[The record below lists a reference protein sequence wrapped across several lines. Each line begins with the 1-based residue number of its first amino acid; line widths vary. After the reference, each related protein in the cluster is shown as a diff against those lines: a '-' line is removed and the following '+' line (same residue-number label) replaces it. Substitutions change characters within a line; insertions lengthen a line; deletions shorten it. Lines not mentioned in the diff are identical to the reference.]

1 MATWRTS
8 ATWAILFLAAP
19 AAWAQTHALT
29 ESSKAG
35 DCFKYDLAMT
45 LKGELRVN
53 RDGKTVTLPI
63 VASANHAFVER
74 IVQAKDKGLPEKV
87 ARYYGQAKSTA
98 TVDGQTSTR
107 SLRDERRLIVAQ
119 RHKEQFLCYS
129 PAGPM
134 TREEVEVAS
143 EHFDTLALSGLLP
156 DKEVTTGDSWKLT
169 NETVQSLC
177 LFEALIT
184 HDLAAKL
191 DEVKDGF
198 ASISVGGKANG
209 IELGAMVKLTISA
222 KVKYEILPKR
232 LVQLEWSQTDERDQ
246 GPASPAG
253 TVETT
258 TILKRSPIEQP
269 TNLND
274 SALEGMPR
282 GFEPPVA
289 MTLVY
294 HQDQMNRY
302 DLAVSRDWRLV
313 AQTDLHLVLR
323 LIDRGELVAQASL
336 TPWTKADPGKHATP
350 DDFKQAMAAAPG
362 WQLEEVLEAG
372 EIPADNGRW
381 IYRISA
387 RGVMDETK
395 VVQTFYLIASTNGD
409 QAVVTFAMKPGQ
421 VGKLGS
427 RDLALIGS
435 ISFPKK

>member
-1 MATWRTS
+1 
-8 ATWAILFLAAP
+8 
-19 AAWAQTHALT
+19 
-29 ESSKAG
+29 
-35 DCFKYDLAMT
+35 
-45 LKGELRVN
+45 
-53 RDGKTVTLPI
+53 
-63 VASANHAFVER
+63 
-74 IVQAKDKGLPEKV
+74 
-87 ARYYGQAKSTA
+87 
-98 TVDGQTSTR
+98 
-107 SLRDERRLIVAQ
+107 
-119 RHKEQFLCYS
+119 
-129 PAGPM
+129 
-134 TREEVEVAS
+134 
-143 EHFDTLALSGLLP
+143 
-156 DKEVTTGDSWKLT
+156 
-169 NETVQSLC
+169 
-177 LFEALIT
+177 
-184 HDLAAKL
+184 
-191 DEVKDGF
+191 
-198 ASISVGGKANG
+198 
-209 IELGAMVKLTISA
+209 
-222 KVKYEILPKR
+222 
-232 LVQLEWSQTDERDQ
+232 
-246 GPASPAG
+246 
-253 TVETT
+253 
-258 TILKRSPIEQP
+258 
-269 TNLND
+269 
-274 SALEGMPR
+274 MPR